1 MPKVFK
7 CPECGLWFEVEEY
20 AQDANTSKGIN
31 LICDCGHCFNVK
43 MTVKE
48 YDIVITPNKQKE

>member
-7 CPECGLWFEVEEY
+7 CPSCGLWFEVEEY
-20 AQDANTSKGIN
+20 AQDANTPKGIN
-31 LICDCGHCFNVK
+31 LVCDCGHRFNVK

-48 YDIVITPNKQKE
+48 YDIVITPNK